1 MTKQK
6 FLAELSRLL
15 VFMTEEDRAETIRRY
30 NAMFDAAGPE
40 GEDALLEQLGTPT
53 RTAIALSRGYE
64 PGSVKV
70 EAPAAAPAPA
80 PAETPSD
87 APQKETLDEFGLP
100 EFTLPGLD
108 EEDAPT
114 PQSKPAEEPLPKRVS
129 MPKTVVARDSGWDA
143 PPPPAGTRIERTMSL
158 GLGIPLFIFVMIA
171 LGLPVAAVF
180 LALIAVLLLPG
191 GALLTGVYLTVIGAL
206 WCTAYMAD
214 AILLFGTAFV
224 VLAVALI
231 VLWAG
236 IWVDV
241 KLGTLYVRG
250 VKWLAGE
257 LLGRRVT
264 DDE

>member
-30 NAMFDAAGPE
+30 SAMFDAAGPE
-40 GEDALLEQLGTPT
+40 GEAELVEQLGTPT
-53 RTAIALSRGYE
+53 RTAITLSRGYE

-70 EAPAAAPAPA
+70 DSPAPA
-80 PAETPSD
+80 PAAQP
-87 APQKETLDEFGLP
+87 PKEEVDEFGLP
-100 EFTLPGLD
+100 EFHLPGLSGED
-108 EEDAPT
+108 TYTPRSNPVEE
-114 PQSKPAEEPLPKRVS
+114 KLPKRVS
-129 MPKTVVARDSGWDA
+129 MPKTVVAREPEWDA
-143 PPPPAGTRIERTMSL
+143 PPAETRIERTMSL

-171 LGLPVAAVF
+171 LGLPAAAVF
-180 LALIAVLLLPG
+180 LALIAVFLLPG
-191 GALLTGVYLTVIGAL
+191 GTLLTGVYLTVIGAL

-214 AILLFGTAFV
+214 AILLFGAAFI
-224 VLAVALI
+224 VLAAALI

>member
-30 NAMFDAAGPE
+30 SAMFDAAGPE
-40 GEDALLEQLGTPT
+40 GEAALLEQLGTPT

-70 EAPAAAPAPA
+70 DAPAAAPGPSAAP
-80 PAETPSD
+80 P
-87 APQKETLDEFGLP
+87 KEEVDEFGLP
-100 EFTLPGLD
+100 EFHLPGLD
-108 EEDAPT
+108 GEDAYIPR
-114 PQSKPAEEPLPKRVS
+114 SSPAEEQLPKRVS
-129 MPKTVVARDSGWDA
+129 MPRTVVAREPAWDA
-143 PPPPAGTRIERTMSL
+143 PPPPAETRIERTMSL

-191 GALLTGVYLTVIGAL
+191 GALLTGVYLTVVGAL

-214 AILLFGTAFV
+214 AILLFGTAFI
-224 VLAVALI
+224 VLAAALI

-236 IWVDV
+236 IWADV
-241 KLGTLYVRG
+241 KLGALYVQG

-257 LLGRRVT
+257 LLGRKVT